1 MDMGFGKEITYGLF
15 FLFWQLIQSTSSSKM
30 LPNKDISTNYTEEFP
45 RLAPPFMTTMQRY
58 LLRQSKRTSN
68 SLQPPCFHL
77 EVMGLSTNFQKSQ
90 VAPTRCDNLDL
101 DDILQ
106 SFLATRSTFSM
117 RYLGLPLS
125 IYCLQRIDF
134 QPLEEKIAD
143 KIGSGN

>member
-68 SLQPPCFHL
+68 SLRPPLLPSGGH
-77 EVMGLSTNFQKSQ
+77 GLKYQFPKESSCTN
-90 VAPTRCDNLDL
+90 
-101 DDILQ
+101 
-106 SFLATRSTFSM
+106 
-117 RYLGLPLS
+117 
-125 IYCLQRIDF
+125 
-134 QPLEEKIAD
+134 
-143 KIGSGN
+143 